1 MNFSNKSLVMYGCSY
16 MSMFSIY
23 DADDTV
29 NIITTYVITVVAC
42 PLLLLNTLIIMAVA
56 EKESLERNYN
66 ILISSLAVADLLVGA
81 VSQPLSIVRGAFDFH
96 LDNPPDFSARWT

>member
-1 MNFSNKSLVMYGCSY
+1 MNFSNKSLVTYGCSY

-42 PLLLLNTLIIMAVA
+42 PLTILLNTLIIMAVA
-56 EKESLERNYN
+56 KKESLQKN
-66 ILISSLAVADLLVGA
+66 I
-81 VSQPLSIVRGAFDFH
+81 
-96 LDNPPDFSARWT
+96 